1 MKAMMMKTLAKT
13 LGGALTAAML
23 AAGAA
28 QAGDVTVRLTGA
40 HAGGG
45 KVYATL
51 YSRETFFKPGALH
64 ATVDAGS
71 GVVTVTFHDVPA
83 GDYAFMAYHD
93 ENGDGQMGRSPTG
106 MPSEGWAMTNAEQL
120 MGPPTF
126 EVLKFPVAGA
136 GATISVPLNYAE

>member
-1 MKAMMMKTLAKT
+1 MKAMMMTA
-13 LGGALTAAML
+13 ALTAAML

-28 QAGDVTVRLTGA
+28 QAGDLTVRLTGA
-40 HAGGG
+40 RDGGG

-51 YSRETFFKPGALH
+51 NSRETFMRAGGHNAV
-64 ATVDAGS
+64 VDPAS
-71 GVVTVTFHDVPA
+71 GEVTVTFHDVPA

-106 MPSEGWAMTNAEQL
+106 MPSEGWAMSNADQL

-126 EVLKFPVAGA
+126 EVLKFSVAGA
-136 GATISVPLNYAE
+136 GATISVPLNYASGQ

>member
-1 MKAMMMKTLAKT
+1 MKAMMMTA
-13 LGGALTAAML
+13 ALTAAML

-28 QAGDVTVRLTGA
+28 QAGDLTVRLTGA
-40 HAGGG
+40 RDGGG

-51 YSRETFFKPGALH
+51 NSRETFMRAGAH
-64 ATVDAGS
+64 NAVVDPAS
-71 GVVTVTFHDVPA
+71 GEVTVTFHDVPA

-106 MPSEGWAMTNAEQL
+106 MPSEGWAMSNADQL

-126 EVLKFPVAGA
+126 EVLKFSVAGA
-136 GATISVPLNYAE
+136 GATISVPLNYASGQ

>member
-1 MKAMMMKTLAKT
+1 MKAMMMTAVLS
-13 LGGALTAAML
+13 AAML
-23 AAGAA
+23 TAGAA

-51 YSRETFFKPGALH
+51 NSRGTFMRAGAH
-64 ATVDAGS
+64 NAAVDPAS
-71 GVVTVTFHDVPA
+71 GEVIVTFRDVPP
-83 GDYAFMAYHD
+83 GDYAFMAFHD

-106 MPSEGWAMTNAEQL
+106 MPSEGWAMSNADQL

-126 EVLKFPVAGA
+126 DVLKFSVAGA
-136 GATISVPLNYAE
+136 GATLSVPLIYSSGQ

>member
-1 MKAMMMKTLAKT
+1 MKALMM
-13 LGGALTAAML
+13 TAALAATLL

-28 QAGDVTVRLTGA
+28 QAGDVTVQLTGA
-40 HAGGG
+40 RAGGG

-51 YSRETFFKPGALH
+51 YSRETFMRAGGQH
-64 ATVDAGS
+64 ATVDPAS

-93 ENGDGQMGRSPTG
+93 ENGDGQMGRTPMG
-106 MPSEGWAMTNAEQL
+106 MPSEGWAMSNAERL

-126 EVLKFPVAGA
+126 DVLKFAVGAAGA
-136 GATISVPLNYAE
+136 SLSTPLIYSSGQ

>member
-1 MKAMMMKTLAKT
+1 MKAMMMTA
-13 LGGALTAAML
+13 ALTAAML

-28 QAGDVTVRLTGA
+28 HAGDLTVRLTGA
-40 HAGGG
+40 RDGGG

-51 YSRETFFKPGALH
+51 NSRETFMRAGGHNAV
-64 ATVDAGS
+64 VDPAS
-71 GVVTVTFHDVPA
+71 GEVIVTFRDGPA

-106 MPSEGWAMTNAEQL
+106 MPSEGWAMSNADQL

-126 EVLKFPVAGA
+126 EVLKFSVAGA
-136 GATISVPLNYAE
+136 GATISVPLNYASGQ